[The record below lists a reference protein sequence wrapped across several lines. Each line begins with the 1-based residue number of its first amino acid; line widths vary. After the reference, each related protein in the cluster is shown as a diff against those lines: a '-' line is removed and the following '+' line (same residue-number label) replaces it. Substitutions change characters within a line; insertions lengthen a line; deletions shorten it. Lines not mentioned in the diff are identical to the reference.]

1 MTNDTVQQSVLL
13 IGKSQLVLDDAVA
26 GLRALGHKADAT
38 NDFTAVTGRF
48 DARTIDLIVF
58 GGQVPPDR
66 KAELKD
72 GLAAINPQI
81 IFVQGLAGIPGLIV
95 NQVQGAFTRQEQDP
109 SRSTDLHTRRPVDP
123 PYPHRAGNR
132 QVTAWW
138 QTPFVPPHPKSD
150 SLLLLEDRLAAGE
163 HAVAVPDL
171 VPPKAAFASVQL
183 DKAIYAFT
191 IATEPFSGRTARGRR
206 ASAGSRSARRLG
218 SKGRSQPAR

>member
-38 NDFTAVTGRF
+38 NDFTDVTGRF

-72 GLAAINPQI
+72 ELAAINPQI

-95 NQVQGAFTRQEQDP
+95 NQVQGAFTPHEQDP
-109 SRSTDLHTRRPVDP
+109 TGPPRTRARIELMTFCAGCRRSTVRRERDSP
-123 PYPHRAGNR
+123 A
-132 QVTAWW
+132 
-138 QTPFVPPHPKSD
+138 KSAKFR
-150 SLLLLEDRLAAGE
+150 SG
-163 HAVAVPDL
+163 V
-171 VPPKAAFASVQL
+171 SV
-183 DKAIYAFT
+183 
-191 IATEPFSGRTARGRR
+191 GRGRSSDGPRELRRSGELSAAEKASFCRPFLR
-206 ASAGSRSARRLG
+206 AAEGIRTLDLLHG
-218 SKGRSQPAR
+218 KQ

>member
-26 GLRALGHKADAT
+26 GLRALGHKADGT

-72 GLAAINPQI
+72 ELAAINPQI

-95 NQVQGAFTRQEQDP
+95 NQVQGAFTRHEQDP
-109 SRSTDLHTRRPVDP
+109 TGAPTYTPADRSIRLTLTEPATVK
-123 PYPHRAGNR
+123 
-132 QVTAWW
+132 VTAWW

-150 SLLLLEDRLAAGE
+150 SLLLLEDRLAAGD
-163 HAVAVPDL
+163 HAVSVPDL
-171 VPPKAAFASVQL
+171 VPPKAAFASVQI

-191 IATEPFSGRTARGRR
+191 IATET
-206 ASAGSRSARRLG
+206 
-218 SKGRSQPAR
+218 